1 MGKRGI
7 RSQRGVGEIY
17 DDPKTV
23 QVICLMTPDGKLLL
37 DELARS
43 FGVSR
48 SELLEQIARGKLG
61 IIRL

>member
-1 MGKRGI
+1 
-7 RSQRGVGEIY
+7 VGEIY